1 MKPIIIAVAACVAA
15 AACATPTPYQPYR
28 PGAITSGGFSDL
40 KISSDRV
47 RVTFAGNSITSR
59 ETVERYLLFRA
70 AELTVDAGYDW
81 FATVD
86 RRTDR
91 DSRTIVHRDP
101 FGYDYWRPQWAYLGN
116 GRWVMLNNYW
126 GPDPFW
132 SHRDDYQR
140 IDRYEASAEIFMG
153 KGPKPAD
160 DRAAYDAREVIA
172 NLGPTIVRPTA

>member
-1 MKPIIIAVAACVAA
+1 MKRLILVLGACIAI

-28 PGAITSGGFSDL
+28 PGAVTSGGFSEL
-40 KISSDRV
+40 RIGRDRI

-70 AELTVDAGYDW
+70 AELTVAGGYDW
-81 FATVD
+81 FALAD

-101 FGYDYWRPQWAYLGN
+101 FGYDYWRPSWAYLGN
-116 GRWVMLNNYW
+116 GRWILLNNAW
-126 GPDPFW
+126 GADPFW

-140 IDRYEASAEIFMG
+140 IDRYEATAEIFMG
-153 KGPKPAD
+153 KGAKPENDPTAF
-160 DRAAYDAREVIA
+160 DAREVIA
-172 NLGPTIVRPTA
+172 NLGATIVRPKA